1 MGQIQAGFN
10 SAAGDVI
17 RGKMARS
24 AKDIA
29 DQQVKQTANL
39 KQIQEDQARRQDA
52 FQELSQINIELPE
65 AEKQYGELEEEKT
78 KWAQNQAT
86 KESKLEG
93 YKNDSKSY
101 KAAQKALELVKERI
115 NTIGSQQSALYDR
128 LEWLKQRKE
137 YNYKVLEWEPG
148 MTKSPQ
154 MSKSGKLDKEDK

>member
-10 SAAGDVI
+10 SAASDVI

-78 KWAQNQAT
+78 K
-86 KESKLEG
+86 
-93 YKNDSKSY
+93 
-101 KAAQKALELVKERI
+101 
-115 NTIGSQQSALYDR
+115 
-128 LEWLKQRKE
+128 
-137 YNYKVLEWEPG
+137 
-148 MTKSPQ
+148 
-154 MSKSGKLDKEDK
+154 